1 MRCEWIEFKGGGER
15 FCGKKAEY
23 MVRNLT
29 SGTTHYLCSVHR
41 RDYVEGLEADVGT
54 TDVLEITPLHG
65 GRTVRVVVRGR
76 VRAEAAST

>member
-1 MRCEWIEFKGGGER
+1 MRCEWIEFRSGGER
-15 FCGKKAEY
+15 VCGKKAEY

-29 SGTTHYLCSVHR
+29 ARTRHYLCGVHR

-54 TDVLEITPLHG
+54 VDVLEISHLHG

-76 VRAEAAST
+76 AYVEAASA